1 MCVLLLGRG
10 TPTFKPQVLIN
21 PLYQYH
27 IEHISITH
35 YHAMAEEKL
44 VLLDCIEENIYP
56 CTTVY
61 RLVLYFR
68 AELHLM
74 R

>member
-1 MCVLLLGRG
+1 
-10 TPTFKPQVLIN
+10 
-21 PLYQYH
+21 
-27 IEHISITH
+27 
-35 YHAMAEEKL
+35 MAEEKL